1 MPTTWVLVADAAK
14 ARLFE
19 IAAKGAQMTEIDC
32 FANPDGRAHP
42 CDLTTERRP
51 MVDESAASV
60 RHALEPHTSL
70 REKSAER
77 FARALRDVLENGRA
91 LGRYQ
96 RIVLVAPPHFL
107 GVLRSGLGD
116 HLCEWVTAEIR
127 RDLTTL
133 PAGEVRARLPD
144 RLFRTQRSV
153 GA

>member
-1 MPTTWVLVADAAK
+1 MPTTWVLVADGAK

-19 IAAKGAQMTEIDC
+19 IAAKDAQMTEIDC
-32 FANPDGRAHP
+32 FAHPEGRAAGR
-42 CDLTTERRP
+42 DLTTERRP
-51 MVDESAASV
+51 MVEESATSV

-77 FARALRDVLENGRA
+77 FVRELRDVLQNGHA
-91 LGRYQ
+91 QGRYE

-116 HLCEWVTAEIR
+116 HLSERVTAEIR
-127 RDLTTL
+127 RDLTAL
-133 PAGEVRARLPD
+133 PPGEVRARLPD
-144 RLFRTQRSV
+144 RLFRAQRAI